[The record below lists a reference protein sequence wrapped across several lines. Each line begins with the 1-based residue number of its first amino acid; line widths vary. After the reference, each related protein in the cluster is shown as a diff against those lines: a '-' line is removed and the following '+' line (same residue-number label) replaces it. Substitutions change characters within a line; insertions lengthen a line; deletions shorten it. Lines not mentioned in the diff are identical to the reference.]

1 MRPGNRTSARAAV
14 GVAAAFK
21 LAAPLHQLSRVPER
35 CAQVLERARTT
46 SGHLQLGMLA
56 IASMAASECAA
67 SSASSGPP
75 QAAPARAFPCGS
87 AITGHIA
94 SSSPHDQ
101 IHPSI
106 STVSC
111 GERNITVSYAISSP
125 YRDEGIPVPFGPTPP
140 TALLID
146 AGKIVASQ
154 VTQPQAIPSAPSTAR
169 TRSSPML
176 ANSIS
181 TRPDVHRAMP
191 GDDLAADRQDPA
203 QYQMAVVMSRQP
215 QSDES
220 ASESASPKPS
230 ALTIAT
236 APLPPG

>member
-1 MRPGNRTSARAAV
+1 MRPGNRTSARAAAD
-14 GVAAAFK
+14 GVAAAFE

-111 GERNITVSYAISSP
+111 SAHNITVSYAISSP
-125 YRDEGIPVPFGPTPP
+125 YRDEGIPAPFGPTPP

-154 VTQPQAIPSAPSTAR
+154 VTQPQAIPSGTV
-169 TRSSPML
+169 
-176 ANSIS
+176 N
-181 TRPDVHRAMP
+181 
-191 GDDLAADRQDPA
+191 GQDA
-203 QYQMAVVMSRQP
+203 QFAFVGKIPYR
-215 QSDES
+215 D
-220 ASESASPKPS
+220 
-230 ALTIAT
+230 ALTFTELCPGTTWRQTGRI
-236 APLPPG
+236 LPSIRWRS

>member
-1 MRPGNRTSARAAV
+1 
-14 GVAAAFK
+14 
-21 LAAPLHQLSRVPER
+21 
-35 CAQVLERARTT
+35 
-46 SGHLQLGMLA
+46 MLA
-56 IASMAASECAA
+56 IASMAASERAA

-111 GERNITVSYAISSP
+111 SAHNITVSYAISSP
-125 YRDEGIPVPFGPTPP
+125 YRDEGIPAPFGPTPP

-154 VTQPQAIPSAPSTAR
+154 VTQPQAIPSGTVNGQDAQFAFVGKIPYRDALTFSELCPGMTWRHPSAAWPDRFTSTDGTPSERHWVECSIRVAFVTREVCASTA
-169 TRSSPML
+169 
-176 ANSIS
+176 
-181 TRPDVHRAMP
+181 
-191 GDDLAADRQDPA
+191 
-203 QYQMAVVMSRQP
+203 P
-215 QSDES
+215 QWHFG
-220 ASESASPKPS
+220 
-230 ALTIAT
+230 IG
-236 APLPPG
+236 PL